1 MDRSCP
7 LTEVYI
13 FSHFG
18 RRIVSGVVHLS
29 PLCLGAS
36 VDRVGRCILS
46 GDGPFLSPVRDAIL
60 VCMHTVFG
68 VGSVLYR
75 LFLTTSERQDKV
87 QTIPIAICATC
98 ASFRS
103 RNLFHKLVTKMF
115 RHRGGGRRG
124 VDKRGV
130 DPIQHRYPHTQ
141 ECTHKVPESAS
152 HGMLRRVQPPIQM

>member
-68 VGSVLYR
+68 VGLFYTDFSSPPQNGRIRYRRFQSRSV
-75 LFLTTSERQDKV
+75 Q
-87 QTIPIAICATC
+87 
-98 ASFRS
+98 
-103 RNLFHKLVTKMF
+103 
-115 RHRGGGRRG
+115 
-124 VDKRGV
+124 
-130 DPIQHRYPHTQ
+130 
-141 ECTHKVPESAS
+141 
-152 HGMLRRVQPPIQM
+152 RVQVFGLETFVTSWSLKCFGIGGAAGGASTNVG